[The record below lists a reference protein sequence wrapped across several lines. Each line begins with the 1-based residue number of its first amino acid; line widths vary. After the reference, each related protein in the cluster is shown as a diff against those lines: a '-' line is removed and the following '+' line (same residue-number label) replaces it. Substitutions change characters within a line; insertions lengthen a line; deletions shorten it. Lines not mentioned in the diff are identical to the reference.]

1 MTIMDDFGSVQSNDD
16 GLADVDEFFVEGA
29 DHSKVKTT
37 IATKYFATWA
47 GIIGPQKE
55 RIGYIDFYAGAGRFK
70 DGTNSTPLLILE
82 RAIADPQL
90 RAKLVTYFNDGK
102 PAHAKSLST
111 AINAMPGITM
121 LKYAPKIYTNKVGPA
136 TATFFA
142 SRPIIPTF
150 AFIDPYGYK
159 GLSLGLVHAVLKDWA
174 CECLFFLNYNR
185 INAGINN
192 PKVATHMDALFG
204 AARLATLRSAIVGVS
219 PADRERMILAALT
232 EALRA
237 LGGKFALPYR
247 FKMADADR
255 TSHYL
260 IFVGKHFL
268 GYKIMREVM
277 AKAST
282 TRDEGVASFEYNP
295 HPPMFVTDGRSVAA
309 LSQELIT
316 AFPGRALTV
325 KQIFELHSPG
335 KLYILRNYQDALM
348 RLEGQGRVTPS
359 KPASE
364 RPAGTL
370 AQHILITFPR
380 APLSGGAPMASRPT
394 SGRPASG
401 LQPSAS
407 ARPTA

>member
-1 MTIMDDFGSVQSNDD
+1 MVNGPESE
-16 GLADVDEFFVEGA
+16 GPELDEFFVAGA

-70 DGTNSTPLLILE
+70 DGTNSTPLIILE
-82 RAIADPQL
+82 RAIADPHL
-90 RAKLVTYFNDGK
+90 RVKLVTYFNDGK

-111 AINAMPGITM
+111 AINAMPGITT

-136 TATFFA
+136 TAAFFA

-159 GLSLGLVHAVLKDWA
+159 GLSLGLVRAVLKDWA

-192 PKVATHMDALFG
+192 AKVATHMDALFG
-204 AARLATLRSAIVGVS
+204 AARLATLRTAIVGVS
-219 PADRERMILAALT
+219 PADRERMILASLT
-232 EALRA
+232 DALRA
-237 LGGKFALPYR
+237 LGGKFVLPYR
-247 FKMADADR
+247 FKMADAER

-282 TRDEGVASFEYNP
+282 THDEGVASFEYTP
-295 HPPMFVTDGRSVAA
+295 HPPLFVTDGRSVAA
-309 LSQELIT
+309 LSEELVVT
-316 AFPGRALTV
+316 FPGRALTV
-325 KQIFELHSPG
+325 KQIFGLHSPG

-359 KPASE
+359 KPSSE

-380 APLSGGAPMASRPT
+380 APLAGGPPMASRST
-394 SGRPASG
+394 LVHPAFG